1 MGLVISKEINLFLT
15 GPETGK
21 SEVKVPAGLV
31 SAESL
36 FDHFQYALNMGCL
49 PSPREEEFCSSH
61 SRVSQ
66 ERVASACR
74 PFCSGIHGSRVLR
87 ALRTKV

>member
-15 GPETGK
+15 VPETGK

-49 PSPREEEFCSSH
+49 PSPREEEFCFHIAEFPRREWPVPVDPFVVAFMGAESS
-61 SRVSQ
+61 
-66 ERVASACR
+66 
-74 PFCSGIHGSRVLR
+74 GL
-87 ALRTKV
+87 